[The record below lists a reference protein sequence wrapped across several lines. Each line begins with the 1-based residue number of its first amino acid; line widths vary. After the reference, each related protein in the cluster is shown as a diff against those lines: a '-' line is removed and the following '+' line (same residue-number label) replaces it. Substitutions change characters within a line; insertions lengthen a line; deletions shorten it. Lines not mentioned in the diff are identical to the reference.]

1 MRVGYLIVAAL
12 AASVAIFALQ
22 NTDQMTVRFA
32 LWRLDGVPIASL
44 VLGSLGAGL
53 LIAGLPFWI
62 KLSVWR
68 SRARSLQTRVGTL
81 EAAVGERD
89 RQLLRMPPNADQGRA
104 ADPGVPD

>member
-1 MRVGYLIVAAL
+1 MKVGYLIVAAL

-44 VLGSLGAGL
+44 VLASLGAGL
-53 LIAGLPFWI
+53 LIAGLPLWI

-68 SRARSLQTRVGTL
+68 ARARSLQTRVGTL

-89 RQLLRMPPNADQGRA
+89 RQLLRTPPHADQGRA